1 MHVIVS
7 LPLTSI
13 PAPLPLP
20 SSYSLSLSL
29 PRAFLY
35 PPSTRVDDSTPA
47 GYCLSPTHLNPSAS
61 PPSQL
66 VFSLCLSHAP
76 FSTPHLKQ
84 RNSTDCGILQM
95 MSMNYLCEDLPF
107 NFDET
112 DCPRFRQKIALNLM
126 RNRLD

>member
-1 MHVIVS
+1 MRKHGEVM
-7 LPLTSI
+7 
-13 PAPLPLP
+13 
-20 SSYSLSLSL
+20 
-29 PRAFLY
+29 
-35 PPSTRVDDSTPA
+35 PPEEVALWQVAKQTARDTA
-47 GYCLSPTHLNPSAS
+47 
-61 PPSQL
+61 
-66 VFSLCLSHAP
+66 
-76 FSTPHLKQ
+76 KQ

>member
-20 SSYSLSLSL
+20 SSFSLFVSPTRLPPPRASMTLPQLVIVSLSHSPQSLRLSSCSLSLSL

-47 GYCLSPTHLNPSAS
+47 RYCLSPTHLNPSAS

-66 VFSLCLSHAP
+66 VFSLFVSPTRLSLSPLHA
-76 FSTPHLKQ
+76 
-84 RNSTDCGILQM
+84 R
-95 MSMNYLCEDLPF
+95 
-107 NFDET
+107 
-112 DCPRFRQKIALNLM
+112 R
-126 RNRLD
+126 